1 MFYALN
7 TIKIMKNIILKIK
20 RDKKLQ
26 WRLHLLQKE
35 YVVVVGSYHGDH

>member
-1 MFYALN
+1 
-7 TIKIMKNIILKIK
+7 MKNIILKIK

-26 WRLHLLQKE
+26 WSLHLLQKE